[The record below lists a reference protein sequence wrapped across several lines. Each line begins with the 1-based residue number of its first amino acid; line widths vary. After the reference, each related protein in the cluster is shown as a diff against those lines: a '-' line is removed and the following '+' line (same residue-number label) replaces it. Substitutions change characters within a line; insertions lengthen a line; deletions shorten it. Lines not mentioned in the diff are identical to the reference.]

1 MGLWAGADG
10 VDADIIGAIVALSP
24 LAHLAGYRPCQLRWG
39 ATAGEVSA
47 RFPGD
52 GILPRPQ
59 WSATRAVTIGAPVE
73 DVWPW
78 LEQMGAG
85 DRAGWY
91 RYDVIDNGCVP
102 SATEIRPDWRL
113 KDGDTARLTA
123 GSPAG
128 FRVESID
135 PGRSI
140 VFAYRER
147 NGTVTAAFVLLASGA
162 GRRRLLHRVRFR
174 VRPTPAALV
183 WAALMD
189 AGDFVM
195 SRRMLLG
202 IRARAESSSR
212 GNPRLDATGQP
223 RRSSAAR
230 GRWRGSGASHPSP
243 PE

>member
-1 MGLWAGADG
+1 MLSTRTIIAGIA
-10 VDADIIGAIVALSP
+10 ALAP
-24 LAHLAGYRPCQLRWG
+24 LAYLAGYRPWQLRWG
-39 ATAGEVSA
+39 ATAGEVSGQL
-47 RFPGD
+47 PGD
-52 GILPRPQ
+52 EILSRPQ
-59 WSATRAVTIGAPVE
+59 WSATRAVTIAAPAD

-91 RYDVIDNGCVP
+91 SYDVIDNGRVP
-102 SATEIRPDWRL
+102 SATEIHPEWRL
-113 KDGDTARLTA
+113 KEGDTARLTA

-128 FRVESID
+128 FLVESID

-147 NGTVTAAFVLLASGA
+147 NGTVTAAFLLRASGP
-162 GRRRLLHRVRFR
+162 GSCRLLHRVRFR
-174 VRPTPAALV
+174 VRLTPAALV

-202 IRARAESSSR
+202 IRARAESRSR
-212 GNPRLDATGQP
+212 RLRGTGHETWP
-223 RRSSAAR
+223 
-230 GRWRGSGASHPSP
+230 GSGCTREAADWDGRPAHRHR
-243 PE
+243 ENL